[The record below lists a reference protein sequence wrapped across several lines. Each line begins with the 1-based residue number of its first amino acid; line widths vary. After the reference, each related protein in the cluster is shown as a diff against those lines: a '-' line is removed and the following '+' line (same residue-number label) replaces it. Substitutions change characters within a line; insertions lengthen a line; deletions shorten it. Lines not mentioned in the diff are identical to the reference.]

1 MDAYYGRC
9 VRWLSGFLLLILLTG
24 CATNKINWPSRVGT
38 YTLDQAVVDYGPPD
52 KQAKL
57 QDGSTVVEWMTHR
70 GRTYAH
76 VPMGYGSYPWAYGPY
91 YSPFID
97 TYNTPDYF
105 LRLVFSPEGVLK
117 DFRRVTK

>member
-1 MDAYYGRC
+1 MDAYYRT
-9 VRWLSGFLLLILLTG
+9 FLRGITGAILLVMLTG
-24 CATNKINWPSRVGT
+24 CATNKINWTSRVGS
-38 YTLDQAVVDYGPPD
+38 YTFDQAVVDYGPPD

-76 VPMGYGSYPWAYGPY
+76 VPMGYGYYPWSYGPY

-97 TYNTPDYF
+97 TYSTPDYF
-105 LRLVFSPEGVLK
+105 LRLVFSPDGLLK